1 MGIDLTTGLAFT
13 KSQIAAGAA
22 LPVRGTVF
30 MSLADRD
37 KEAGVEAAR
46 GFADLGL
53 KIVATS
59 GTADHLDSHGVPV
72 AERVAK
78 IGEDG
83 TDAVGLIRSGE
94 VQLVVNSPRGRG
106 PRADGAQIRGAA
118 AAEGVPLL
126 TTVSAAV
133 AAARGLADW
142 RRYPLAVRTLQEYH
156 RGVSASDELEGG
168 R

>member
-1 MGIDLTTGLAFT
+1 
-13 KSQIAAGAA
+13 
-22 LPVRGTVF
+22 
-30 MSLADRD
+30 
-37 KEAGVEAAR
+37 
-46 GFADLGL
+46 LGL
-53 KIVATS
+53 KIVATG
-59 GTADHLDSHGVPV
+59 GTADYLASHGVPV
-72 AERVAK
+72 AQRVAK

-106 PRADGAQIRGAA
+106 PRADGDHIRGAA
-118 AAEGVPLL
+118 AAKGVPLL

-156 RGVSASDELEGG
+156 RGVSAAAELEGG